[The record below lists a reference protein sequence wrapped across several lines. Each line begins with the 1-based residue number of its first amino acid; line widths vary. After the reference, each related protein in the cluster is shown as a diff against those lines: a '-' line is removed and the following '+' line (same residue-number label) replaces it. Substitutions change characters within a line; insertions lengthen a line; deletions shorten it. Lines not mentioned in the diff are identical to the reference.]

1 MITHRPAA
9 MRTRWKTAIAVCAS
23 AIALAAMLGAAM
35 TTAPAPP
42 VSASVSTPGSASA
55 PAKLAPTPQEGYVA
69 RRVADIV
76 AREHYR
82 RLPLDDQLSSL
93 ILDRYLNTLDGER
106 SYFYASDIADFERYR
121 YELDDAIKEGDMD
134 PAFAIF
140 RRYQQRTRERMQYAI
155 DLLATKPDFTVDES
169 FHFDRTKQ
177 PWPADKAEM
186 NELWRKRV
194 KNDALSLVLAGKKWP
209 AVADTLRKRYEHVI
223 KRIAQTEPE
232 DVFETFM
239 NAYVLSLDPHSNY
252 FSPRD
257 SQEYNIQMSLS
268 YEGIGASLQLK
279 DDYVTVI
286 DVIAGGPAAISG
298 KLAANDRITAVGE
311 GNTGEMTDV
320 IGWRLDD
327 VVQKIRGKIGTVVR
341 LQILPAGAAPGPDE
355 HIIELTRAK
364 VTLEAQAAKKE
375 LRLIDSG
382 DRKLRV
388 GVITVPGFYED
399 IEARR
404 DGDAD
409 YRSTTRDV
417 RRLIGELQAEG
428 GIDALVLDL
437 RGDGGGFLP
446 EATAL
451 TGLFIDQG
459 PVVQVRDTDGHREVL
474 DDPEA
479 GVVYSGPLAVLVDR
493 TSASASE
500 IFAGAIQDYHRGL
513 VLGQTTFG
521 KGTVQ
526 QLIPLDRWSG
536 PPSLGQLTV
545 TIAKFYR
552 VTGESTQLKGVVP
565 DIELPS
571 PIDASDVGES
581 VLHYALPW
589 DRIDAVGFRP
599 LAFDGGSVPDLAKAQ
614 SARTAADANYRWM
627 MQGLATLETM
637 RKEHSVSLN
646 LKERQ
651 QERTTQE
658 QQRIAQENA
667 RRSQANLPLV
677 KTLDEIKT
685 DELPDVVLSLATR
698 IAADQA
704 DGSAGRY
711 AADTSS
717 AAKANKPL

>member
-1 MITHRPAA
+1 MALSPARSFDRPALLA
-9 MRTRWKTAIAVCAS
+9 RVGLCLLV
-23 AIALAAMLGAAM
+23 LAAGGSSG
-35 TTAPAPP
+35 APA
-42 VSASVSTPGSASA
+42 ATGLL
-55 PAKLAPTPQEGYVA
+55 PANALQPTAQQRQLAP
-69 RRVADIV
+69 RVAHVLEDKHYSHQPIDDALSAHV
-76 AREHYR
+76 ADRF
-82 RLPLDDQLSSL
+82 LDA
-93 ILDRYLNTLDGER
+93 LDSQH
-106 SYFYASDIADFERYR
+106 SYFLAGDIADFARWRTRYDDMIHTGQIDAAYLIFARFQLRNRERLHFAISLLANEPNWNANERYD
-121 YELDDAIKEGDMD
+121 LDRDKA
-134 PAFAIF
+134 
-140 RRYQQRTRERMQYAI
+140 
-155 DLLATKPDFTVDES
+155 
-169 FHFDRTKQ
+169 
-177 PWPADKAEM
+177 PWPRNPQEL
-186 NELWRKRV
+186 NELWRLKV
-194 KNDALSLVLAGKKWP
+194 KSDSLSLLLTGKSW
-209 AVADTLRKRYEHVI
+209 AEAADILRKRYERVLQRSE
-223 KRIAQTEPE
+223 KVTSD
-232 DVFETFM
+232 DVFETLM
-239 NAYVLSLDPHSNY
+239 NAYAMAYDPHSNY
-252 FSPRD
+252 YSPR
-257 SQEYNIQMSLS
+257 SSEEYRIQMSLS
-268 YEGIGASLQLK
+268 YEGIGAQLQLV
-279 DDYVTVI
+279 DDYVTVSGLL
-286 DVIAGGPAAISG
+286 AGGAAQ
-298 KLAANDRITAVGE
+298 AAGTLKVNDRITAVGQ
-311 GNTGEMTDV
+311 GRDGEMVEV

-355 HIIELTRAK
+355 HVIELTRNK

-375 LRLIDSG
+375 LRLIDQSE
-382 DRKLRV
+382 RKLRV

-399 IEARR
+399 VEARR
-404 DGDAD
+404 DGDEN

-459 PVVQVRDTDGHREVL
+459 PVVQVRDTDGRSEVL

-479 GVVYSGPLAVLVDR
+479 GVVYAGPLAVLVDR

-545 TIAKFYR
+545 TIGKFYR
-552 VTGESTQLKGVVP
+552 VTGESTQLRGVVP

-571 PIDASDVGES
+571 PIDSGDVGES

-589 DRIDAVGFRP
+589 DRIDAVGFRVLP
-599 LAFDGGSVPDLAKAQ
+599 VDGSVPELARAQ
-614 SARTAADANYRWM
+614 AARTAADGDYHWL
-627 MQGLATLETM
+627 MQGLATLETT

-646 LKERQ
+646 LKQRQ
-651 QERTTQE
+651 QERAAQE

-667 RRSQANLPLV
+667 RRSQSGLQPV
-677 KTLDEIKT
+677 KTLEEIKP

-704 DGSAGRY
+704 HTSAGRY

-717 AAKANKPL
+717 ATRTGKPL

>member
-1 MITHRPAA
+1 MTPSTARRFDRPAFLV
-9 MRTRWKTAIAVCAS
+9 RVGLCLLV
-23 AIALAAMLGAAM
+23 LAAGGSSG
-35 TTAPAPP
+35 APAATGLLPANALQP
-42 VSASVSTPGSASA
+42 TAQQRQLAPRVASVLEDKHYSHQPIDDALSA
-55 PAKLAPTPQEGYVA
+55 
-69 RRVADIV
+69 RVADRFLE
-76 AREHYR
+76 A
-82 RLPLDDQLSSL
+82 LDSQH
-93 ILDRYLNTLDGER
+93 
-106 SYFYASDIADFERYR
+106 SYFLASDVADFARWR
-121 YELDDAIKEGDMD
+121 TRFDDMIHTGQID
-134 PAFAIF
+134 PAYLIFA
-140 RRYQQRTRERMQYAI
+140 RYQQRNRERLQFAI
-155 DLLATKPDFTVDES
+155 SLLATEPNWNLDERYDL
-169 FHFDRTKQ
+169 DRDKA
-177 PWPADKAEM
+177 PWPRNAQEL
-186 NELWRKRV
+186 NELWRLRV
-194 KNDALSLVLAGKKWP
+194 KSDGLSLLLTGKTWTE
-209 AVADTLRKRYEHVI
+209 AAEILRKRYDRVLQRSA
-223 KRIAQTEPE
+223 KVTTD
-232 DVFETFM
+232 DVFETLM
-239 NAYVLSLDPHSNY
+239 NAYATAYDPHSNY
-252 FSPRD
+252 YSPR
-257 SQEYNIQMSLS
+257 SSEEYRIQMSLS
-268 YEGIGASLQLK
+268 YEGIGAQLQLV
-279 DDYVTVI
+279 DDYVTVSGLL
-286 DVIAGGPAAISG
+286 AGGAAQTAG
-298 KLAANDRITAVGE
+298 TLKVNDRITAVGQ
-311 GNTGEMTDV
+311 GRDGEMVEV

-355 HIIELTRAK
+355 HVIELTRNK

-375 LRLIDSG
+375 VRLIDQG
-382 DRKLRV
+382 ERKLRV

-404 DGDAD
+404 DGDEG

-459 PVVQVRDTDGHREVL
+459 PVVQVRDTDGRREVL

-545 TIAKFYR
+545 TIGKFYR

-571 PIDASDVGES
+571 PIDSSDVGES

-599 LAFDGGSVPDLAKAQ
+599 LPDGGSVAALAKAQ
-614 SARTAADANYRWM
+614 TERTAVDGDYRWL
-627 MQGLATLETM
+627 MQGLAALETT

-646 LKERQ
+646 LKQRQ
-651 QERTTQE
+651 QQRAVQE

-667 RRSQANLPLV
+667 RRGNAGLQPV
-677 KTLDEIKT
+677 KTLDDIKV
-685 DELPDVVLSLATR
+685 DELPDVVLSMATR
-698 IAADQA
+698 IAADEA
-704 DGSAGRY
+704 ETSAGRY
-711 AADTSS
+711 AADTSGT
-717 AAKANKPL
+717 AKSNKPL